1 MMKKK
6 ILGLLLLTGS
16 CLFSTGGAIA
26 SSNYQNNQETNI
38 NETIEEKDLIETT
51 EDGTLTGTKLKD
63 VKKASGFVGKDSTL
77 AYSQTFVQLITKE
90 NGQQYLRYAAA
101 VKGSFNDIYWTRT
114 MTVAEGDTEN
124 EATKRVEVSSVYK
137 GITSGEKVLYYS
149 TDGLTETQS
158 NEYVWVVYII
168 QFGTETYKNT
178 DISIQLNIVDEN
190 GKTIQ
195 NTAKST
201 SLNSEI
207 AYFNTE
213 NFWNN
218 STISAA
224 DATDEHNEIDATQ
237 FFSFNE
243 EGKIVNTSKYKETTL
258 HIGSETG
265 NKYTATDF
273 YITPKYGNAI
283 YSSITLRF
291 RAKSVNTN
299 YVLGLKDDDFG
310 ATIDSETKEITARA
324 EGPFIEAFE
333 QGYDNDETHASYYDE
348 YKTDTHHFI
357 ENLSLNSD
365 APTSI
370 ENNTKYHIQIISNDT
385 WLGIFIDDVLTYST
399 DLITRTEGYFEIYTW
414 QTEYTLE
421 NAFYKEYDSETAL
434 RKDYGTIV
442 KTKAT
447 RFYNGLT
454 MQSDDG
460 KQDYSEYFT
469 FADDKIS
476 SNNKT
481 GFTQFYTGKQEY
493 NTASIAD
500 FYITVDYDSSDTASN
515 IGLLF
520 RAWDSNTCLK
530 ITFKD
535 SGMTEYGKI
544 YWDSNI
550 ENVTIEPK
558 VNTGLKQ
565 GQKHHVQVLCLGW
578 TKSVRID
585 DTLVWKYDASDF
597 CTGKFE
603 ITSWKAAYTI
613 EDAFYTDC
621 TENEFRASSYYA
633 KLWN

>member
-63 VKKASGFVGKDSTL
+63 VKKASGFVGEDSTL

-114 MTVAEGDTEN
+114 MTVAEGDTKN

-149 TDGLTETQS
+149 TDGLTETAS

-178 DISIQLNIVDEN
+178 DISIQLNIVSES
-190 GKTIQ
+190 GETIQ

-218 STISAA
+218 STRTAKNA
-224 DATDEHNEIDATQ
+224 KTPTATDQTTDYSDIEPSTI
-237 FFSFNE
+237 FSFTEN
-243 EGKIVNTSKYKETTL
+243 GQIKNTGLFKQSSII
-258 HIGSETG
+258 IGSDTG

-273 YITPKYGNAI
+273 YITPEYGNRE

-291 RAKSVNTN
+291 RAKSTNTN
-299 YVLGLKDDDFG
+299 YQLMLKDDESKS
-310 ATIDSETKEITARA
+310 T
-324 EGPFIEAFE
+324 PYIEAYE
-333 QGYDNDETHASYYDE
+333 QGYDNDEKHEGYYDK
-348 YKTDTHHFI
+348 YDATTHHFI
-357 ENLSLNSD
+357 ENLKLNSD

-399 DLITRTEGYFEIYTW
+399 DLITRTEGYFELYTW
-414 QTEYTLE
+414 QAGYTLE
-421 NAFYKEYDSETAL
+421 NAFYKEYASEAKL
-434 RKDYGTIV
+434 REDYGTVV

-454 MQSDDG
+454 MKSDDG
-460 KQDYSEYFT
+460 KNDYSSNFS
-469 FADDKIS
+469 FANDKIVNS
-476 SNNKT
+476 NKT
-481 GFTQFYTGKQEY
+481 GFTQFYTGKQSE

-500 FYITVDYDSSDTASN
+500 FYITIDYATTQYSN
-515 IGLLF
+515 IAFYF
-520 RAWDSNTCLK
+520 RAWDINTSLK
-530 ITFKD
+530 ILFTD
-535 SGMTEYGKI
+535 AGMTEYGKVD
-544 YWDSNI
+544 YNNGST
-550 ENVTIEPK
+550 TIEPK
-558 VNTGLKQ
+558 VNVGLKDK
-565 GQKHHVQVLCLGW
+565 QKYHIEVLCLGW

-597 CTGKFE
+597 CTGRFE
-603 ITSWKAAYTI
+603 ITTWQTAYTI